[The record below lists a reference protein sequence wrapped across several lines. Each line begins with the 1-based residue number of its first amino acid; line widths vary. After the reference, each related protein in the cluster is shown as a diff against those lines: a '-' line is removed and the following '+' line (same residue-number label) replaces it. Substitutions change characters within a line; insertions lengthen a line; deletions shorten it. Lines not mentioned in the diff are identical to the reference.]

1 MPLVNFIEILFL
13 NIPEYLM
20 IVLITSIIYC
30 LLFHK
35 HIFSLFDP
43 MLFVNIVSSIFAT
56 STVVFLYKQ
65 KRIQNIYFV
74 NYFITLIIF
83 WTIFY
88 FFGKKIDNEHS
99 IKFKY
104 KTKRI
109 VDSHSQQIIIDNS
122 FFTYY
127 VVFAI
132 MNIFI
137 QLFFYAMTGIPLF
150 MNSRLE
156 VTMKGGALIAILSR
170 IKPLFET
177 TSIFM
182 NFYILTYSHGTKR
195 LFGKFYFGCIFL
207 FYFLSGSRSVF
218 FSLIFEYAVFVYFT
232 QKSNRFGIKFFTNI
246 KIFYLMIIAL
256 LFTLIIFSIQG
267 KGNIFDAFTSLFVRF
282 TAYGDA
288 YVYGYVNDNLLKV
301 EKINILYFIFGDFLD
316 TFRLSIGKRALG
328 YGFALNNIVYN
339 ITNSVSGP
347 NSRFNLV
354 TYSYFGFEGSL
365 IAAFIFGSIFT
376 FSRNKLI
383 AAVQEKPQN
392 QVVAYFFYNICSA
405 VETEPVGVIRFM
417 TTDLFIQFCVFIVL
431 FILLFYSINR
441 GKNNNCLTVSRN

>member
-13 NIPEYLM
+13 NIPEYLI
-20 IVLITSIIYC
+20 IVLITSIVYYLIFRKY
-30 LLFHK
+30 
-35 HIFSLFDP
+35 IFSLFDP
-43 MLFVNIVSSIFAT
+43 LLFGNIVSSIFAT
-56 STVVFLYKQ
+56 STVIFLYKQ
-65 KRIQNIYFV
+65 KKIQDIYFI
-74 NYFITLIIF
+74 NYLITLVIF

-88 FFGKKIDNEHS
+88 FFGKRIDNKYS
-99 IKFKY
+99 IRFKY

-109 VDSHSQQIIIDNS
+109 VESQSQKLIIDND
-122 FFTYY
+122 FFTFYE
-127 VVFAI
+127 VFAI

-137 QLFFYAMTGIPLF
+137 QLFFYVMTGIPLF

-156 VTMKGGALIAILSR
+156 VTIKGGPLIAILSR

-182 NFYILTYSHGTKR
+182 TFYVLTYTHGTKR
-195 LFGKFYFGCIFL
+195 IFGKFYFGCIFL

-232 QKSNRFGIKFFTNI
+232 QKSNKFGIKFFTNV
-246 KIFYLMIIAL
+246 KIFLLMIVAL
-256 LFTLIIFSIQG
+256 LFTLIIFAIQG
-267 KGNIFDAFTSLFVRF
+267 GSNFFDAFTSLFVRF

-301 EKINILYFIFGDFLD
+301 EKVNLLYFIFGDFLD
-316 TFRLSIGKRALG
+316 TFRLSMGKRALG

-354 TYSYFGFEGSL
+354 TYSYFGFKGSI
-365 IAAFIFGSIFT
+365 IAAFIFGSIFAFT
-376 FSRNKLI
+376 RNRLI
-383 AAVQEKPQN
+383 SAVDYEPKYQIM
-392 QVVAYFFYNICSA
+392 AYFFYTLCSA
-405 VETEPVGVIRFM
+405 VETEPIGVIRFM
-417 TTDLFIQFCVFIVL
+417 TTDIFIQSCVFIVL
-431 FILLFYSINR
+431 FIFVFYSVDR
-441 GKNNNCLTVSRN
+441 GKNKNCINVLG